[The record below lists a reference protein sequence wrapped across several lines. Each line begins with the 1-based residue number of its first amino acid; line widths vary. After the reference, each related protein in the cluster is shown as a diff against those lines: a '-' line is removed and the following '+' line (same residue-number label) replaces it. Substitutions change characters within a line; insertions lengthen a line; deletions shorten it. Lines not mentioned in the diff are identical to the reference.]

1 MRSMRTPPG
10 ARRGAIL
17 LWALF
22 ALAILV
28 ATADVRADGPPT
40 RHVLFLNSYHHG
52 NEWSD
57 DLVRSVRTVL
67 EGEPYPVELW
77 VEQMDTRRFS
87 GPEYE
92 ARLTELL
99 RFKYAGRSMDAIVA
113 ADDAALAF
121 LVARHD
127 QLFPGVPVVFLG
139 INSEA
144 LIAQADPTVYTGLR
158 EVFRLGDNVTL
169 ATTLRPAT
177 RRIVVVGDATPTAAV
192 QLDLYRAI
200 ARDRP
205 DLTFTFLDGGQVSL
219 EQIVEALSTTTSNDA
234 VMTTA
239 FSRDHTGRFFPRDEA
254 LARIAAA
261 SAAPV
266 YSTGVSA
273 LGQGLLAGSE
283 NAGVRHA
290 ERAARKLVA
299 VLGGTAPAAIPREID
314 GSPRFVIDYAQA
326 VRWDIPESRLPA
338 TAVVVNR
345 PASFYQNNRTVI
357 WGVLAFILLQA
368 AVIGALAVNIT
379 RRRRAERALAAQAEH
394 LAASNTDLERLN
406 LSLRSEMHE
415 RRHAEDQLRHAQK
428 FDAIGRLAGGV
439 AHDFNNLLT
448 VILSYADILLET
460 LDPSDLARP
469 HAEQIRQATERAAG
483 LTHQLLAFSRKQ
495 VMQPRVVDLNDVIR
509 GLESMVARLIG
520 EDVELSV
527 RLSEHPAKIVV
538 DAGQIEQV
546 IVNLAANG
554 RDAMSDGGRL
564 VIETRHVTVGPEQT
578 EHRIPMPP
586 GPYVLLGVTDSGKGM
601 DADTQARIFEP
612 FFTTKGPGEGTG
624 LGLSTVYGIVKQS
637 GGWIWVYSD
646 VGRGTAFKVYLPAT
660 DAPVAVTQ
668 PVAPPVPRAS
678 AGETVLVAE
687 DQDDVRALTKRVLER
702 EGYEVLA
709 AASGGDALVV
719 AACYAGR
726 IHLLLTDVVMPGL
739 SGRDVA
745 ERLGASRP
753 GIRVL
758 FMSGYT
764 DNVIA
769 QRGMLDPSTA
779 FLSKPFTPETLAAKV
794 RDVLDA

>member
-1 MRSMRTPPG
+1 MRRMRTPPG
-10 ARRGAIL
+10 NRRGAVRG
-17 LWALF
+17 WALF
-22 ALAILV
+22 ALAILA
-28 ATADVRADGPPT
+28 ATAEVRADGPPS
-40 RHVLFLNSYHHG
+40 RNVLFLNSYHHG
-52 NEWSD
+52 LDWSD
-57 DLVRSVRTVL
+57 DLVRGTRVVL

-87 GPEYE
+87 GSEYE
-92 ARLTELL
+92 TRLTELL
-99 RFKYAGRSMDAIVA
+99 RFKYAGRTMDAIVA

-121 LVARHD
+121 LLTRHD
-127 QLFPGVPVVFLG
+127 QLFQGVPVVYLG
-139 INSEA
+139 INNAA
-144 LIAQADPTVYTGLR
+144 LIARADPNVYTGLQ
-158 EVFRLGDNVTL
+158 EVFRIDDNVKL
-169 ATTLRPAT
+169 AMTLRPET

-200 ARDRP
+200 ARRRP
-205 DLTFTFLDGGQVSL
+205 DLTFSFLDGAQLSL
-219 EQIVEALSTTTSNDA
+219 QQIVEALSTTTSEDA

-239 FSRDHTGRFFPRDEA
+239 FSRDGTGHFFARDEA

-266 YSTGVSA
+266 YSTGVSS

-283 NAGVRHA
+283 NAGFRHA
-290 ERAARKLVA
+290 ARAARKLIA
-299 VLGGTAPAAIPREID
+299 VLHGIAPAAIPREAD

-326 VRWDIPESRLPA
+326 MRWHIPESSLPA

-345 PASFYQNNRTVI
+345 PASFYRDNRTVI

-368 AVIGALAVNIT
+368 VVIGALVVNIT
-379 RRRRAERALAAQAEH
+379 RRRRAEEALAAQAEH

-406 LSLRSEMHE
+406 LSLRSEMSE
-415 RRHAEDQLRHAQK
+415 RLHAEEQLRQAQK
-428 FDAIGRLAGGV
+428 FDAIGRLAGGI

-448 VILSYADILLET
+448 VIGSYADILLET
-460 LDPSDLARP
+460 LDPSDPGRP
-469 HAEQIRQATERAAG
+469 HADQIRQAAERAAG

-495 VMQPRVVDLNDVIR
+495 VMQPRVVDLNVVVR
-509 GLESMVARLIG
+509 GLEPMLGRLIG

-527 RLSEHPAKIVV
+527 RLSEQAAKVIV
-538 DAGQIEQV
+538 DTGQIEQV

-554 RDAMSDGGRL
+554 RDAMPDGGRL
-564 VIETRHVTVGPEQT
+564 VIETRHVTVGSEQT
-578 EHRIPMPP
+578 EHRVPMTP
-586 GPYVLLGVTDSGKGM
+586 GPYVLLVVTDSGKGM
-601 DADTQARIFEP
+601 DAQTQVRIFEP

-637 GGWIWVYSD
+637 GGWIWVYSE
-646 VGRGTAFKVYLPAT
+646 VWQGTAFKVYLPAT
-660 DAPVAVTQ
+660 
-668 PVAPPVPRAS
+668 VAPLPATQLAALRAARPS

-687 DQDDVRALTKRVLER
+687 DQDDVRALTKRLLER
-702 EGYEVLA
+702 EGYVVLA
-709 AASGGDALVV
+709 AASGGDALVL

-745 ERLGASRP
+745 ERLGTSRP

-758 FMSGYT
+758 FMSGYS

-769 QRGMLDPSTA
+769 QRGMLDPGTA
-779 FLSKPFTPETLAAKV
+779 FLSKPFTPDTLATKV

>member
-1 MRSMRTPPG
+1 MLR
-10 ARRGAIL
+10 
-17 LWALF
+17 WALST
-22 ALAILV
+22 LAILV
-28 ATADVRADGPPT
+28 GTADARADGPPT

-52 NEWSD
+52 LEWSD
-57 DLVRSVRTVL
+57 DLVRGTRTVL
-67 EGEPYPVELW
+67 EGERYPVELW
-77 VEQMDTRRFS
+77 VEQMDTRRFN
-87 GPEYE
+87 GPEHE

-99 RFKYAGRSMDAIVA
+99 RFKYAARPMNAIVA

-121 LVARHD
+121 LLARHD

-139 INSEA
+139 VNNEA
-144 LIAQADPTVYTGLR
+144 LIARADPEVYTGLQ
-158 EVFRLGDNVTL
+158 EIFRIDDNVRL
-169 ATTLRPAT
+169 ATTLRPQT
-177 RRIVVVGDATPTAAV
+177 RRVVVVGDATPTAAV
-192 QLDLYRAI
+192 QLDQYRAI
-200 ARDRP
+200 ARRRP
-205 DLTFTFLDGGQVSL
+205 DLTFTYLDGAKLSL
-219 EQIVEALSTTTSNDA
+219 DEIVEALATTRSNDA

-239 FSRDHTGRFFPRDEA
+239 FTRDHTGQFFPRNEA

-266 YSTGVSA
+266 YSTGVSH

-283 NAGVRHA
+283 NAGYRHA
-290 ERAARKLVA
+290 QRAASKLIA
-299 VLGGTAPAAIPREID
+299 VLGGTAPAAIPRETD

-326 VRWDIPESRLPA
+326 VRWGIPESRLPA
-338 TAVVVNR
+338 TAIVVNR
-345 PASFYQNNRTVI
+345 PASFYQSNLTVI

-368 AVIGALAVNIT
+368 AVIGALVVNIT
-379 RRRRAERALAAQAEH
+379 RRRRAEHALAAQAEH
-394 LAASNTDLERLN
+394 LAASNANLEQLN
-406 LSLRSEMHE
+406 LSLRSEMTE
-415 RRHAEDQLRHAQK
+415 RRHAEDQLRQAQK

-448 VILSYADILLET
+448 VILSYSDILLDT
-460 LDPSDLARP
+460 LDPADVARP

-483 LTHQLLAFSRKQ
+483 LTQQLLAFSRKQ
-495 VMQPRVVDLNDVIR
+495 VMQPRVVDLNVVIR
-509 GLESMVARLIG
+509 GLESMVGHLVG

-527 RLSEHPAKIVV
+527 RLSEHPVKILV

-554 RDAMSDGGRL
+554 RDAMSDGGKL
-564 VIETRHVTVGPEQT
+564 VIETRHVMVTAEQT
-578 EHRIPMPP
+578 AHQVPMTP
-586 GPYVLLGVTDSGKGM
+586 GPYVLLVVTDSGKGM
-601 DADTQARIFEP
+601 DAETQARIFEP

-637 GGWIWVYSD
+637 GGWIWVYSELWQ
-646 VGRGTAFKVYLPAT
+646 GTAFKVYLPAT

-668 PVAPPVPRAS
+668 PVAQPAPRAS

-709 AASGGDALVV
+709 AASGGDALVL

-764 DNVIA
+764 HDVIA
-769 QRGMLDPSTA
+769 QRGVLDPGTA

>member
-1 MRSMRTPPG
+1 MRSKRTLPA
-10 ARRGAIL
+10 ARWGAIL
-17 LWALF
+17 GWALST
-22 ALAILV
+22 LAILV
-28 ATADVRADGPPT
+28 ATAEARAGPAT

-52 NEWSD
+52 LEWSD
-57 DLVRSVRTVL
+57 DLVRGTRTVVD
-67 EGEPYPVELW
+67 GEPYPVELW
-77 VEQMDTRRFS
+77 VEQMDTRRFN

-92 ARLTELL
+92 ARLTDLL
-99 RFKYAGRSMDAIVA
+99 RFKYAHRSMNAVVA

-127 QLFPGVPVVFLG
+127 QLFPGVPVVYLG
-139 INSEA
+139 VNNEA
-144 LIAQADPTVYTGLR
+144 LIARADPKIYTGLQ
-158 EVFRLGDNVTL
+158 EIFRIDDNVSL
-169 ATTLRPAT
+169 AVTLRPAT

-192 QLDLYRAI
+192 QVDLYRAL
-200 ARDRP
+200 ARRRP
-205 DLTFTFLDGGQVSL
+205 DLTFIFLDGAHLSL
-219 EQIVEALSTTTSNDA
+219 DEIVEALATTTSNDA

-239 FSRDHTGRFFPRDEA
+239 FTRDHTGQFFPRDEA

-266 YSTGVSA
+266 YSTGVSH

-283 NAGVRHA
+283 NAGFRHA
-290 ERAARKLVA
+290 QRAARKLVA
-299 VLGGTAPAAIPREID
+299 VLRGTAPAAIPRETD
-314 GSPRFVIDYAQA
+314 GRPRFVIDYAQA
-326 VRWDIPESRLPA
+326 ARWSIPESRLPDSA
-338 TAVVVNR
+338 IVVNR
-345 PASFYQNNRTVI
+345 PSSFYQSNRTVI

-368 AVIGALAVNIT
+368 AVIGALVVNIT
-379 RRRRAERALAAQAEH
+379 RRRRAEQAVAAQAEH
-394 LAASNTDLERLN
+394 LAASNANLEQLN
-406 LSLRSEMHE
+406 LSLRSEMTE
-415 RRHAEDQLRHAQK
+415 RRHAEEQLRQAQK

-460 LDPSDLARP
+460 LDPADVGRP

-483 LTHQLLAFSRKQ
+483 LTQQLLAFSRKQ
-495 VMQPRVVDLNDVIR
+495 VMQPRVVDLNVVIR
-509 GLESMVARLIG
+509 GLESMVGHLIG

-527 RLSEHPAKIVV
+527 RLSEHPAKILV

-554 RDAMSDGGRL
+554 RDAMSDGGTL
-564 VIETRHVTVGPEQT
+564 SIETRHVMVSPEQT
-578 EHRIPMPP
+578 DHQVPMTP
-586 GPYVLLGVTDSGKGM
+586 GPYVLLAVTDSGKGM

-637 GGWIWVYSD
+637 GGWIWVYSE

-668 PVAPPVPRAS
+668 PVALPVPRAMAS
-678 AGETVLVAE
+678 ETVLVAE

-709 AASGGDALVV
+709 AASGGDALVL
-719 AACYAGR
+719 ADCYAGR

-764 DNVIA
+764 HNVIA
-769 QRGMLDPSTA
+769 QRGVLEPGTA

-794 RDVLDA
+794 RDVLDG